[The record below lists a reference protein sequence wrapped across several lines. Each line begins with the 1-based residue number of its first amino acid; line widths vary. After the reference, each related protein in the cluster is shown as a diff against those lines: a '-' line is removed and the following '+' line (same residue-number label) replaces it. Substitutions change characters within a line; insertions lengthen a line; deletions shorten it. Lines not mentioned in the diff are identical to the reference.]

1 MTDVSDIESGSG
13 FHYLDTGSPHYV
25 AAREDV
31 ETLDIVKEGRAVRY
45 NERFK
50 VKGTNVNFVKI
61 MNDQRILLRTYE
73 RGVEDET
80 LACGTG
86 SVAAALVS
94 KLLNENMSDEI
105 TVQMRGGE
113 LVVSFEYAK
122 TPRVHFTNIWLT
134 GKVRKVFEGAVDLE
148 SMLNFLSSRQ

>member
-1 MTDVSDIESGSG
+1 
-13 FHYLDTGSPHYV
+13 
-25 AAREDV
+25 
-31 ETLDIVKEGRAVRY
+31 
-45 NERFK
+45 
-50 VKGTNVNFVKI
+50 
-61 MNDQRILLRTYE
+61 
-73 RGVEDET
+73 VEDET

-113 LVVSFEYAK
+113 LVVSFEHAK